1 MHRRRTWLGASLLLT
16 LLPLFTLDG
25 CKARSNASSS
35 APARS
40 EPATTPTTRASPEAL
55 LPPPAV
61 SMPDVSALV
70 ERVTP
75 VVVNITTS
83 QEVSTEPMDGLDFFF
98 GPRGGRRVER
108 IGIGSGFISDPSGY
122 VVTNE
127 HVVHG
132 ADAVRIRLAD
142 ERELDAKVVGRD
154 ALLDLALLKINGAS
168 GLPAASLGSSDAIKV
183 GQPVIAVG
191 NPFGLGHTVT
201 TGIVSA
207 KARALGLG
215 PYDDFIQTDA
225 SINPGNSGGPLFNA
239 RGEVVGI
246 NTAIRANANGIGF
259 AIPVD
264 ALKDVL
270 PELMEKGHVDR
281 GKLGLAFQRVTPDLA
296 KALGLES
303 PGGALVAEVEPG
315 GPAERAGIRPGDVI
329 VSVDGVPIR
338 HAEELPRQVA
348 RRMPGSQISVTV
360 LRDGKRSE
368 LHATLAAMKDDTADT
383 EQEGKRSEP
392 DKSLPAGKL
401 GIRVENLPGG
411 QGVRVVRIEHG
422 SSVGDLSE
430 GDVIVEVGGTK
441 IRTVNDLRAA
451 IERARPGTILVAKIR
466 RGDASRFAALPIS
479 EK

>member
-16 LLPLFTLDG
+16 LLTLDG
-25 CKARSNASSS
+25 CKARGNVSSS
-35 APARS
+35 ESALS
-40 EPATTPTTRASPEAL
+40 EPATTPTTRASPEAP

-61 SMPDVSALV
+61 AMQDVSALV

-75 VVVNITTS
+75 VVVNITTR
-83 QEVSTEPMDGLDFFF
+83 QEVSAEPVDGLDFFF
-98 GPRGGRRVER
+98 GPRRGQRFER
-108 IGIGSGFISDPSGY
+108 IGIGSGFISDPAGY

-132 ADAVRIRLAD
+132 ANAVRIRLAD
-142 ERELDAKVVGRD
+142 ERELDARVVGRD

-168 GLPAASLGSSDAIKV
+168 GLPAARLGSSDAIKV

-239 RGEVVGI
+239 QGEVVGI
-246 NTAIRANANGIGF
+246 NTAIRTDANGIGF

-270 PELMEKGHVDR
+270 PELMEKGHVER
-281 GKLGLAFQRVTPDLA
+281 GKLGLTFQRVSPDLA

-303 PGGALVAEVEPG
+303 PSGALVAEIEPG

-329 VSVDGVPIR
+329 VAVEGVPIR
-338 HAEELPRQVA
+338 HADELARQVA
-348 RRMPGSQISVTV
+348 RRKPGSPLSVTV
-360 LRDGKRSE
+360 LRDGKRFE
-368 LHATLAAMKDDTADT
+368 LHATLTAMKEDTSDP

-392 DKSLPAGKL
+392 DKGVPTGKL
-401 GIRVENLPGG
+401 GIRVENFPVG
-411 QGVRVVRIEHG
+411 QGVRVVRIDRG
-422 SSVGDLSE
+422 SPVSDLSE
-430 GDVIVEVGGTK
+430 GDVIVDVGGTQ
-441 IRTVNDLRAA
+441 IRNVNDLRAA
-451 IERARPGTILVAKIR
+451 IERAKPGTTLLAKIR
-466 RGDASRFAALPIS
+466 RGDTNRFAALPVP